1 MSRRGTPASRRCFPR
16 LGWRFS
22 TSVSRT
28 ALPPLAFEPCF
39 GAPQKGFYYFF
50 FLAHREGTPKVSGPL
65 LTFPYGLH
73 FAKLVFE
80 GSLLSS
86 LYASLSCWW

>member
-1 MSRRGTPASRRCFPR
+1 MMSRRGTPASRRCFRR

-28 ALPPLAFEPCF
+28 APPPLAFEPCF
-39 GAPQKGFYYFF
+39 GAPHKGFFF
-50 FLAHREGTPKVSGPL
+50 FFFPHREGTPKVSGPL
-65 LTFPYGLH
+65 VTLPYGLH

-86 LYASLSCWW
+86 L